1 MVMNNT
7 EAQQLTRRDFGKV
20 AVMAGAACLMGGV
33 LAPRGAQAATDA
45 TLAALSGAQAEYEAA
60 MAELQSITEQLEI
73 AQYNLAECQ
82 ANLQQTN
89 DQIAELETTIA
100 QKQSELLEA
109 QDVLA
114 ERLGASYRAGTS
126 NLLEVLLDSADFEDF
141 VSRLYYANKVNDA
154 DTEAINNVKT
164 LKAELEAEET
174 ELQQQRAT
182 QEQLLADQQDYTDQL
197 ASTESYYSS
206 YTASLSSE
214 VTALIAQA
222 QQETIA
228 EQRAAAERAA
238 QEAAG
243 SNGGTS
249 SGNTG
254 ASNGNAG
261 TTPDNSGSTD
271 GGTTGG
277 TTDNGSSAPDN
288 SGSTDNSGG
297 SSGGDWGGDSGNGG
311 SSGGDWGGST
321 GGSGNHI
328 YSVASIAWNY
338 CGVPYVW
345 GGTDPSGFDCS
356 GLTQYC
362 YAQAGYSIGRD
373 TYSQAADISA
383 CGQMVY
389 SMSQLEAG
397 DLIFPHSG
405 HVGIYQGGGCLIDAP
420 YEGQVVQ
427 YRSCWFSDCFGGCP
441 V

>member
-1 MVMNNT
+1 MTTTMDMT
-7 EAQQLTRRDFGKV
+7 EKPMTRRAF
-20 AVMAGAACLMGGV
+20 AAIALAAGGACLLSAV
-33 LAPRGAQAATDA
+33 RSPQTAQAATEE

-60 MAELQSITEQLEI
+60 MAELQSITSQLEA

-89 DQIAELETTIA
+89 DQIAELETSIA
-100 QKQSELLEA
+100 QKQTELLAA

-114 ERLGASYRAGTS
+114 DRLGASYRAGTS
-126 NLLEVLLDSADFEDF
+126 NLLEVLLDSTDFQDF
-141 VSRLYYANKVNDA
+141 VSRLYYANKVSDA
-154 DTEAINNVKT
+154 DAQAIDDVKA
-164 LKAELEAEET
+164 LKAELESQEAD
-174 ELQQQRAT
+174 LQQQRAT

-197 ASTESYYSS
+197 ADTESYYSS
-206 YTASLSSE
+206 YTAGLSSE
-214 VTALIAQA
+214 VAALIEQA

-228 EQRAAAERAA
+228 QQQAEAAARAA
-238 QEAAG
+238 QEAQNSTGGSDGAGSGTTADPVSPAPSDNPGSTDTPSGNGG
-243 SNGGTS
+243 SNGG
-249 SGNTG
+249 
-254 ASNGNAG
+254 
-261 TTPDNSGSTD
+261 GSTD
-271 GGTTGG
+271 GG
-277 TTDNGSSAPDN
+277 SS
-288 SGSTDNSGG
+288 SGG
-297 SSGGDWGGDSGNGG
+297 SDSWDEGSNGG
-311 SSGGDWGGST
+311 SSGGA
-321 GGSGNHI
+321 GNHI
-328 YSVASIAWNY
+328 SSVASIAWNY

-373 TYSQAADISA
+373 TYSQAANISA

-389 SMSQLEAG
+389 SMSQLSPG

-405 HVGIYQGGGCLIDAP
+405 HVGIYEGGGCLIDAP

>member
-7 EAQQLTRRDFGKV
+7 EARQLTRRDFGKV
-20 AVMAGAACLMGGV
+20 AVMAGAACIMGGT

-89 DQIAELETTIA
+89 DQIAELEVTIA

-114 ERLGASYRAGTS
+114 ERLGASYKAGTS
-126 NLLEVLLDSADFEDF
+126 NLLEVLLDSTDFEDF
-141 VSRLYYANKVNDA
+141 VSRLYYANKVSDA

-164 LKAELEAEET
+164 LKAELEAEEA

-243 SNGGTS
+243 SNGSTS

-254 ASNGNAG
+254 TSNGNAG
-261 TTPDNSGSTD
+261 TTPDNNSGSTD
-271 GGTTGG
+271 SGTTGG
-277 TTDNGSSAPDN
+277 TTD
-288 SGSTDNSGG
+288 SGSTTPDNSGG

-311 SSGGDWGGST
+311 SSSGGDWGGST

>member
-1 MVMNNT
+1 MVMNDM

-20 AVMAGAACLMGGV
+20 AVMAGAACLTGGA
-33 LAPRGAQAATDA
+33 LAPRAAQAATDA

-89 DQIAELETTIA
+89 DQIAELEVTIA
-100 QKQSELLEA
+100 QKQAELLEA

-164 LKAELEAEET
+164 LKAELEAEEA
-174 ELQQQRAT
+174 ELQQQRTT

-243 SNGGTS
+243 SNGGT
-249 SGNTG
+249 
-254 ASNGNAG
+254 
-261 TTPDNSGSTD
+261 TPDNGGNGGS
-271 GGTTGG
+271 
-277 TTDNGSSAPDN
+277 TDNGSSTP
-288 SGSTDNSGG
+288 DNSGG
-297 SSGGDWGGDSGNGG
+297 SSGGDSGNGGGSSGGDSGNGG
-311 SSGGDWGGST
+311 GSSSGDSGNGGGSS

>member
-1 MVMNNT
+1 M
-7 EAQQLTRRDFGKV
+7 
-20 AVMAGAACLMGGV
+20 
-33 LAPRGAQAATDA
+33 
-45 TLAALSGAQAEYEAA
+45 
-60 MAELQSITEQLEI
+60 
-73 AQYNLAECQ
+73 
-82 ANLQQTN
+82 
-89 DQIAELETTIA
+89 
-100 QKQSELLEA
+100 
-109 QDVLA
+109 
-114 ERLGASYRAGTS
+114 
-126 NLLEVLLDSADFEDF
+126 
-141 VSRLYYANKVNDA
+141 SRLYYANKVNDA

-254 ASNGNAG
+254 TSNGNAG

-277 TTDNGSSAPDN
+277 TTDNGSTTPDN
-288 SGSTDNSGG
+288 SGSTDT
-297 SSGGDWGGDSGNGG
+297 SGGDWGGDSGNGG
-311 SSGGDWGGST
+311 GSSDGDWGGST

>member
-1 MVMNNT
+1 MVMNDV

-20 AVMAGAACLMGGV
+20 AVMAGAACLTGGA
-33 LAPRGAQAATDA
+33 LAPRAAQAATDA

-89 DQIAELETTIA
+89 DQIAELEVTIA
-100 QKQSELLEA
+100 QKQAELLEA

-164 LKAELEAEET
+164 LKAELEAEEA
-174 ELQQQRAT
+174 ELQQQRTT

-243 SNGGTS
+243 SNGGT
-249 SGNTG
+249 
-254 ASNGNAG
+254 
-261 TTPDNSGSTD
+261 TPDNGGNGGS
-271 GGTTGG
+271 
-277 TTDNGSSAPDN
+277 TDNGSSTP
-288 SGSTDNSGG
+288 DNSGG
-297 SSGGDWGGDSGNGG
+297 SSGGDSGNGGGSSGGDSGNGG
-311 SSGGDWGGST
+311 GSSGGDSGNGGGSS

>member
-1 MVMNNT
+1 MNNT
-7 EAQQLTRRDFGKV
+7 ETQQLTRRDFSKA
-20 AVMAGAACLMGGV
+20 AVLAGTVCLMGAAF
-33 LAPRGAQAATDA
+33 APHSAQAATDA

-82 ANLQQTN
+82 ANLQKTN
-89 DQIAELETTIA
+89 EQIAELEVTIA

-114 ERLGASYRAGTS
+114 TRLGASYRAGTS
-126 NLLEVLLDSADFEDF
+126 SLLEVLLDSADFEDF

-164 LKAELEAEET
+164 LKAELEAEEA

-228 EQRAAAERAA
+228 EQRAAAERLQ
-238 QEAAG
+238 QESAG
-243 SNGGTS
+243 SNNGGTS
-249 SGNTG
+249 TG
-254 ASNGNAG
+254 
-261 TTPDNSGSTD
+261 
-271 GGTTGG
+271 
-277 TTDNGSSAPDN
+277 DNGSAPDN
-288 SGSTDNSGG
+288 GGNGNTPGNGTDNESTDNNGGGSGDSSGG
-297 SSGGDWGGDSGNGG
+297 SDDNGGGSDDSSDGSDDNDGG
-311 SSGGDWGGST
+311 SS

-338 CGVPYVW
+338 CGGPYVW

>member
-1 MVMNNT
+1 MVMNDM

-20 AVMAGAACLMGGV
+20 AVMAGAACLTGGA
-33 LAPRGAQAATDA
+33 LAPRAAQAATDA

-89 DQIAELETTIA
+89 DQIAELEVTIA
-100 QKQSELLEA
+100 QKQAELLEA

-164 LKAELEAEET
+164 LKAELEAEEA
-174 ELQQQRAT
+174 ELQQQRTT

-243 SNGGTS
+243 SNGGT
-249 SGNTG
+249 
-254 ASNGNAG
+254 
-261 TTPDNSGSTD
+261 TPDNGGNGGS
-271 GGTTGG
+271 
-277 TTDNGSSAPDN
+277 TDNGSSTP
-288 SGSTDNSGG
+288 DNSGG
-297 SSGGDWGGDSGNGG
+297 SSGGDSGNGGGSSGGDSGNGG
-311 SSGGDWGGST
+311 GSSGGDSGNGGGSS

>member
-1 MVMNNT
+1 MVMNST
-7 EAQQLTRRDFGKV
+7 EARQLTRRDFGKV
-20 AVMAGAACLMGGV
+20 AVMAGAACLMGGA

-89 DQIAELETTIA
+89 DQITELEATIA
-100 QKQSELLEA
+100 QKQAELLEA

-114 ERLGASYRAGTS
+114 TRLGASYRAGTS

-197 ASTESYYSS
+197 ANTESYYSS

-254 ASNGNAG
+254 ASNGNTG
-261 TTPDNSGSTD
+261 TTPDN
-271 GGTTGG
+271 GG
-277 TTDNGSSAPDN
+277 N
-288 SGSTDNSGG
+288 SGTTDNSGG
-297 SSGGDWGGDSGNGG
+297 SSGGDWGGDSGNGGG

>member
-1 MVMNNT
+1 MVTNVT
-7 EAQQLTRRDFGKV
+7 EARQLTRRDFGKV

-100 QKQSELLEA
+100 QKQAELLEA

-114 ERLGASYRAGTS
+114 TRLGASYRAGTS

-164 LKAELEAEET
+164 LKAELEAEEA

-238 QEAAG
+238 QEATG

-254 ASNGNAG
+254 TSNGNAG

-277 TTDNGSSAPDN
+277 TTDNGSTTPDN

-297 SSGGDWGGDSGNGG
+297 SSDGDSGSGG
-311 SSGGDWGGST
+311 SSSDGDWGGST

>member
-7 EAQQLTRRDFGKV
+7 EARQLTRRDFGKV
-20 AVMAGAACLMGGV
+20 AVMAGAACIMGGA

-45 TLAALSGAQAEYEAA
+45 TLAALSGAQA
-60 MAELQSITEQLEI
+60 
-73 AQYNLAECQ
+73 
-82 ANLQQTN
+82 NLQQTN
-89 DQIAELETTIA
+89 DQITELEATIA
-100 QKQSELLEA
+100 QKQAELLEA

-114 ERLGASYRAGTS
+114 TRLGASYRAGTS

-164 LKAELEAEET
+164 LKAELEAEEA

-254 ASNGNAG
+254 TSNGNAG

-271 GGTTGG
+271 GGTTG
-277 TTDNGSSAPDN
+277 NGSSTPDN

-297 SSGGDWGGDSGNGG
+297 PSGGDWGGDSGN
-311 SSGGDWGGST
+311 GGDWGGST

>member
-1 MVMNNT
+1 M
-7 EAQQLTRRDFGKV
+7 
-20 AVMAGAACLMGGV
+20 
-33 LAPRGAQAATDA
+33 
-45 TLAALSGAQAEYEAA
+45 
-60 MAELQSITEQLEI
+60 
-73 AQYNLAECQ
+73 
-82 ANLQQTN
+82 
-89 DQIAELETTIA
+89 
-100 QKQSELLEA
+100 
-109 QDVLA
+109 
-114 ERLGASYRAGTS
+114 
-126 NLLEVLLDSADFEDF
+126 
-141 VSRLYYANKVNDA
+141 
-154 DTEAINNVKT
+154 
-164 LKAELEAEET
+164 
-174 ELQQQRAT
+174 QQQRAT

-197 ASTESYYSS
+197 ADTESYYSS

-249 SGNTG
+249 SGNTD

-271 GGTTGG
+271 GGTT
-277 TTDNGSSAPDN
+277 DNGSSTPDN

-297 SSGGDWGGDSGNGG
+297 SSGGDWGGDSGNGGG

>member
-1 MVMNNT
+1 MVMNDM

-20 AVMAGAACLMGGV
+20 AVMAGAACLTGGA
-33 LAPRGAQAATDA
+33 LAPRAAQAATDA

-89 DQIAELETTIA
+89 DQIAELEVTIA
-100 QKQSELLEA
+100 QKQAELLEA

-164 LKAELEAEET
+164 LKAELEAEEA
-174 ELQQQRAT
+174 ELQQQRTT

-243 SNGGTS
+243 SNGGT
-249 SGNTG
+249 
-254 ASNGNAG
+254 
-261 TTPDNSGSTD
+261 TPDNGGNGGS
-271 GGTTGG
+271 
-277 TTDNGSSAPDN
+277 TDNGSSTP
-288 SGSTDNSGG
+288 DNSGG
-297 SSGGDWGGDSGNGG
+297 SSGGDSGNGGGSSGGDSGNGG
-311 SSGGDWGGST
+311 GSSGGDSGNGGGSS

-328 YSVASIAWNY
+328 YSAASIAWNY